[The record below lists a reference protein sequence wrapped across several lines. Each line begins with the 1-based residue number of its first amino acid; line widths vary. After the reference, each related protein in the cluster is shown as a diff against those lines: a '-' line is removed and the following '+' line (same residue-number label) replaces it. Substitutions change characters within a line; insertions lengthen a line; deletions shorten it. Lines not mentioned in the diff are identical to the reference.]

1 MISSV
6 LSTAPSVEPAYL
18 AGAIGMTAGVL
29 GVAVAIYL
37 QLLAEDYCPPIYVA
51 EFFVF
56 GAALIL
62 LNAAIVNQQAVV
74 FGDWLPVVGNAL
86 LLLGELYG
94 IRYVA
99 RQVTLK
105 QAVADLGASP
115 DERH

>member
-1 MISSV
+1 MMSSV

-18 AGAIGMTAGVL
+18 AGAIGMAAGVL

-56 GAALIL
+56 GSALIL
-62 LNAAIVNQQAVV
+62 LNAAIVNQQVV
-74 FGDWLPVVGNAL
+74 AFGDWLPVAGNAL

-99 RQVTLK
+99 KQVSVK
-105 QAVADLGASP
+105 QAVSDLGATP